1 MSNTAMLHNIAGAP
15 TEIGVSPV
23 SIHIGAEIDGV
34 DLTKPLSAQAVE
46 EIRAALLKWKV
57 LFFHD
62 QHLDHEQQLAFSR
75 QFGELTVGH
84 AVFGNVEEH
93 PEIYS
98 IAKHRKANRY
108 KTGEKMEKPW
118 TGWHADITAAINPP
132 SASILRGVN
141 IPPYGGDTQF
151 TNLVAAY
158 NGLSETLRG
167 FVDGLRGVH
176 RFAPPQGADTFED
189 YQELLKKRG
198 QASEHPLVRV
208 HPETGERAL
217 YVSPSFL
224 KSIVGLTPRE
234 SEQLLELLWEHA
246 VRQDYTVR
254 FRWKAGDIAFWDNR
268 STCHLAP
275 SDIFQID
282 ADRQLYRTTLVGDV
296 PVGVD
301 GKPSNSLEGEPIL
314 AYAAE

>member
-1 MSNTAMLHNIAGAP
+1 MNVATLPLDLNEEP
-15 TEIGVSPV
+15 TEITVSPV
-23 SIHIGAEIDGV
+23 SIHIGAEIGGV
-34 DLTKPLSAQAVE
+34 DLTKPLSEKAVR

-62 QHLDHEQQLAFSR
+62 QHLDHAQHLAFSR
-75 QFGELTVGH
+75 QFGELTEGH
-84 AVFGNVEEH
+84 AVFGNVEGY

-108 KTGEKMEKPW
+108 KAGEKMEKPW

-132 SASILRGVN
+132 AASILRGVN

-158 NGLSETLRG
+158 NGLSETMRG
-167 FVDGLRGVH
+167 IVDGLRGVH
-176 RFAPPQGADTFED
+176 RFAPPQGTQSSEE
-189 YQELLKKRG
+189 YSELVRTRG
-198 QASEHPLVRV
+198 QTSEHPLVRV

-224 KSIVGLTPRE
+224 KSIVGMTPRE
-234 SEQLLELLWEHA
+234 SEKLLELLWEHA

-268 STCHLAP
+268 ATCHLAP

-296 PVGVD
+296 PVGPD
-301 GKPSNSLEGEPIL
+301 GRQSSALEGKPIL

>member
-1 MSNTAMLHNIAGAP
+1 
-15 TEIGVSPV
+15 
-23 SIHIGAEIDGV
+23 
-34 DLTKPLSAQAVE
+34 
-46 EIRAALLKWKV
+46 
-57 LFFHD
+57 
-62 QHLDHEQQLAFSR
+62 
-75 QFGELTVGH
+75 
-84 AVFGNVEEH
+84 
-93 PEIYS
+93 
-98 IAKHRKANRY
+98 
-108 KTGEKMEKPW
+108 MEKPW

-132 SASILRGVN
+132 AASILRGVN
-141 IPPYGGDTQF
+141 IPPYGGDTQW

-167 FVDGLRGVH
+167 FIDGLRGVH
-176 RFAPPQGADTFED
+176 RFAPPQGTESSED
-189 YQELLKKRG
+189 YKELLRTRG
-198 QASEHPLVRV
+198 HATEHPLVRV

-224 KSIVGLTPRE
+224 KSIVGLAPRE

-275 SDIFQID
+275 SDIFQVD

-301 GKPSNSLEGEPIL
+301 GKESTPLEGNRFWPMRRSWRTARGL
-314 AYAAE
+314 NFRS

>member
-1 MSNTAMLHNIAGAP
+1 MSNVAAFELPEAP
-15 TEIGVSPV
+15 TEIEIDPV
-23 SIHIGAEIDGV
+23 AIHIGAEIGGV
-34 DLTKPLSAQAVE
+34 DLTKPLSGRAVK

-57 LFFHD
+57 IFFHD
-62 QHLDHEQQLAFSR
+62 QHLDHDQHREFAR

-84 AVFGNVEEH
+84 AVFGNVEGF

-108 KTGEKMEKPW
+108 KTGAKMEKPW

-132 SASILRGVN
+132 AASILRGVN

-158 NGLSETLRG
+158 AGLSETLRG
-167 FVDGLRGVH
+167 FVDTLRGVH
-176 RFAPPQGADTFED
+176 KFAPPQGAESSEEYNEMLRT
-189 YQELLKKRG
+189 RG
-198 QASEHPLVRV
+198 QESEHPLVRV

-224 KSIVGLTPRE
+224 KSVVGLNPRE

-268 STCHLAP
+268 ATCHLAP

-296 PVGVD
+296 PVGID
-301 GKPSNSLEGEPIL
+301 GKESTPVMGQPIL